1 MKQIFY
7 FFVTLLLVELVGC
20 ASGPKLPKTE
30 IPKGANVGIV
40 IYNFPNKLTHLHRG
54 ITIFNY
60 RHSKTYPTN
69 VDIKQLVS
77 NQVYK
82 VVAEYGF
89 QPIILE
95 LEQDEIESVANLVV
109 QEPFGVLKF
118 SPDAVVTLKNIKN
131 QYDVDLLLIYECFS
145 GSYRYPVIVGNTTQW
160 TTVTLGNYG
169 LYSHWVGRDK
179 YDVFSFLKAKAVTT
193 ENPTI
198 NTLETDLSGA
208 YGKADFVPKDKKI
221 LTPEE
226 LERLESKIVQRIE
239 SFVNVTV
246 ERTVTPS
253 SETTLNWVTFLQ

>member
-1 MKQIFY
+1 MKQFFY
-7 FFVTLLLVELVGC
+7 FFIPLLLVELVGC

-30 IPKGANVGIV
+30 IHKGANIGIV
-40 IYNFPNKLTHLHRG
+40 IYNFPNKLTHLHHG

-60 RHSKTYPTN
+60 NHSKTYPTK
-69 VDIKQLVS
+69 VDIKQLVG

-82 VVAEYGF
+82 EVAAYGF

-95 LEQDEIESVANLVV
+95 LEQDEKESVANIVV

-131 QYDVDLLLIYECFS
+131 QYAIDLLLIYECFS
-145 GSYRYPVIVGNTTQW
+145 GSYRYSYFVGDTAYW

-169 LYSHWVGRDK
+169 LYSHWVGVDK

-198 NTLETDLSGA
+198 NTFATAFSGA
-208 YGKADFVPKDKKI
+208 YEKADFVPEDIKV
-221 LTPEE
+221 LTSEE
-226 LERLESKIVQRIE
+226 LERLESKITQRIL

-246 ERTVTPS
+246 ERSVTPS